1 MINNIPNGIKIVEV
15 GPRDGLQNEK
25 QYVPADQ
32 KVQFISDLKAS
43 GLNSIEVTSFV
54 RADKIPQMKDAK
66 EVFKS
71 LAKERLDLGTLIALV
86 PNLKGLNEFLKLGG
100 KNMAVFSSPSETFN
114 KKNINSSVSE
124 SIEKITAVMKEG
136 GKNGVQVRGYISTAF
151 SCPYEGKINRDVLAK
166 LSETFLNL
174 GAYEISLG
182 DTIGKATPDEV
193 YEVLTFLLKFV
204 PKEKIAM
211 HFHDTYGFALS
222 NTLVALEMGIRN
234 FDSSAGGLGGCPYAP
249 GATGNMASEDIVCL
263 CQKMEIETGV
273 DLNKL
278 IKASSRMLKILNKK
292 SYSKVHNLQEIKGSL
307 C

>member
-1 MINNIPNGIKIVEV
+1 MIS
-15 GPRDGLQNEK
+15 
-25 QYVPADQ
+25 VP
-32 KVQFISDLKAS
+32 I
-43 GLNSIEVTSFV
+43 
-54 RADKIPQMKDAK
+54 
-66 EVFKS
+66 
-71 LAKERLDLGTLIALV
+71 
-86 PNLKGLNEFLKLGG
+86 
-100 KNMAVFSSPSETFN
+100 
-114 KKNINSSVSE
+114 
-124 SIEKITAVMKEG
+124 
-136 GKNGVQVRGYISTAF
+136 
-151 SCPYEGKINRDVLAK
+151 C
-166 LSETFLNL
+166 
-174 GAYEISLG
+174 
-182 DTIGKATPDEV
+182 
-193 YEVLTFLLKFV
+193 

-249 GATGNMASEDIVCL
+249 GATGNMASEDIVYL